1 MPLPLQLE
9 DLSHEMEN
17 GRLFR
22 LATKL
27 SFVTDRPAD
36 AHGGHGSAHNAAAY
50 ADSGDKYLLGL
61 FRDFVFHQ
69 GEVEQ
74 GRVLDWGHVVE
85 TLNKVRKRVRK
96 RVRVCEVRVRDRMME

>member
-1 MPLPLQLE
+1 MNDMCILPFCALQLE

-27 SFVTDRPAD
+27 SFVTDRPAEGP
-36 AHGGHGSAHNAAAY
+36 GGHGSAQHQSAY

-69 GEVEQ
+69 GELEQ

-85 TLNKVRKRVRK
+85 TLNKVRSVRMIIPGA
-96 RVRVCEVRVRDRMME
+96 VCSS